1 MANIRPEKQAAVAGL
16 KEQLSSAKGAV
27 LTGYRGLTVA
37 QDMKLRAKLR
47 EAGVTYHVVKNTM
60 VRIAA
65 NEIGLEGLD
74 PVLNGTTALAVSAD
88 DAVAPAKVI
97 YEFIKENKLEN
108 TEVLTIKAG
117 LVEGKVINVEEVKA
131 LDCLYSKWESFG
143 FNVIPCDGHNIEML
157 IDSFEKARQTKGQ
170 PSIIIARTVKGKGVP
185 FMENKAEWHGKAP
198 HDEQYERAMKA
209 LKLEEE
215 KIKHNISELPGKE
228 DTIWF

>member
-117 LVEGKVINVEEVKA
+117 LVEGKVINVEK
-131 LDCLYSKWESFG
+131 
-143 FNVIPCDGHNIEML
+143 
-157 IDSFEKARQTKGQ
+157 
-170 PSIIIARTVKGKGVP
+170 
-185 FMENKAEWHGKAP
+185 
-198 HDEQYERAMKA
+198 
-209 LKLEEE
+209 LKLWHPYHPA
-215 KIKHNISELPGKE
+215 KFSSRKFLAVCKLLSLALSTYFRVLFAMQYMCLMQSALRKNLHKQTLSI
-228 DTIWF
+228 

>member
-108 TEVLTIKAG
+108 TEVLTKAG

-131 LDCLYSKWESFG
+131 LASLPSREVLIAKVLGSMQAPISGVVNVLQGTIRNAVYVLDAIRAQKES
-143 FNVIPCDGHNIEML
+143 
-157 IDSFEKARQTKGQ
+157 A
-170 PSIIIARTVKGKGVP
+170 
-185 FMENKAEWHGKAP
+185 
-198 HDEQYERAMKA
+198 
-209 LKLEEE
+209 
-215 KIKHNISELPGKE
+215 
-228 DTIWF
+228 